1 MAFME
6 SSRYR
11 TGSST
16 MVEMTVFFY
25 NNLFYAYKGSKA
37 LIMKIYI

>member
-1 MAFME
+1 
-6 SSRYR
+6 
-11 TGSST
+11 

-37 LIMKIYI
+37 LIMKIYNNV